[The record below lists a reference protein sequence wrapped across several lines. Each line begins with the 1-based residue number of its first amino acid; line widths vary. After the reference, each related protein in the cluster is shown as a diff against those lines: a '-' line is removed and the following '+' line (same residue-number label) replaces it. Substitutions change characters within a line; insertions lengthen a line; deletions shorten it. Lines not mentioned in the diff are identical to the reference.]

1 MLDALAGL
9 GGEPMPAGDG
19 QVILEFDFPA
29 EGLSERLLA
38 ALSWSAR
45 GQLRLLGAIARR
57 FVPAQR

>member
-1 MLDALAGL
+1 
-9 GGEPMPAGDG
+9 
-19 QVILEFDFPA
+19 VTLEVDFPA

-57 FVPAQR
+57 VVPMSSR